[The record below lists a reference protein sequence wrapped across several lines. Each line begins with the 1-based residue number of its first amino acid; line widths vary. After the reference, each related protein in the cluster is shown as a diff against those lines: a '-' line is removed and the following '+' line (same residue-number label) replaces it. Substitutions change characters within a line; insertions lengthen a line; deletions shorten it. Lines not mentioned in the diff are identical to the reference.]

1 MLKHLYREN
10 KTTNL
15 KLQSVE
21 PNRGRDFEVYHVFQ
35 EADNFSRVNK
45 CPVYLV
51 WLDHAWGLFSV

>member
-21 PNRGRDFEVYHVFQ
+21 PNRGRDFEVYHVF
-35 EADNFSRVNK
+35 
-45 CPVYLV
+45 
-51 WLDHAWGLFSV
+51 